1 LRRKE
6 NMPFTMTMPKL
17 SPTMEEGTITKWHK
31 KEGEFIKAGEVLI
44 DVATD
49 KATVEHAVLDSGWLR
64 KIIVRE
70 GGGAIVNQAIAVF
83 TENESESIEGYQP
96 EGSIPEKITPKASA
110 SEEVAKEAPQA
121 ASVQPT
127 LSGLKQPAFVP
138 EPSLE
143 NYSFAFPIEDQQN
156 RIPASPLARRIAKE
170 KGLDLAT
177 VKGSGPNQRI
187 MSRDLGMAQPQALT
201 NFGRRELPA
210 IAPGTYEEEALSPMR
225 KVIGQRLQESKTFIP
240 HFYVTSQ
247 IDAQPL
253 VEARE
258 QLLKSGIK
266 LTFNDFIL
274 RASALALKVHPEINS
289 GYNSVNGTIIRF
301 KTIDIAVAVSIEGGL
316 ITPIIRHADYKNL
329 GELSVEV
336 KQLVQ
341 KAKAGKLQP
350 QEYKGGSFT
359 VSNLGMYGVSEFI
372 AVINPP
378 QAAILAIGGILDQP
392 IVKNGAI
399 IPGKIMN
406 LTLSADHRVIDGSLA
421 AQFLNTLKKY
431 LEAPAF
437 LLI

>member
-1 LRRKE
+1 
-6 NMPFTMTMPKL
+6 MPFTMTMPKL

-31 KEGEFIKAGEVLI
+31 KEGEFIKEGEVLI

-96 EGSIPEKITPKASA
+96 EGSTPETITPKASP
-110 SEEVAKEAPQA
+110 SEEITKDAPQV

-127 LSGLKQPAFVP
+127 VSGLKQPAFVP

-143 NYSFAFPIEDQQN
+143 NYTFAFPIDDQQK
-156 RIPASPLARRIAKE
+156 RIQASPLARRLAKE
-170 KGLDLAT
+170 KGLDLGT

-201 NFGRRELPA
+201 NFGRRELPN
-210 IAPGTYEEEALSPMR
+210 ITPGTYEEESLSPMR

-253 VEARE
+253 VEVRE
-258 QLLKSGIK
+258 QLMKSGIK

-274 RASALALKVHPEINS
+274 RASALALKIHPEINS
-289 GYNSVNGTIIRF
+289 GFNSVNGTIIRF

-392 IVKNGAI
+392 VVKNGTI